1 VRTLAQRDR
10 GRDGAFVRLSDPI
23 RADRFS
29 NPGVETE
36 RPGGKLPH
44 VLKLIVLLA
53 IIGIVLVAWLALRGY
68 GDGGPRT

>member
-1 VRTLAQRDR
+1 MDPR
-10 GRDGAFVRLSDPI
+10 GWTRWS
-23 RADRFS
+23 
-29 NPGVETE
+29 
-36 RPGGKLPH
+36 GGKLPS

>member
-1 VRTLAQRDR
+1 MPCLIDAM
-10 GRDGAFVRLSDPI
+10 RLS
-23 RADRFS
+23 
-29 NPGVETE
+29 NPAVWTG
-36 RPGGKLPH
+36 RPDGRLPN

>member
-1 VRTLAQRDR
+1 MPTRVWNPAAWT
-10 GRDGAFVRLSDPI
+10 GRPDGRLP
-23 RADRFS
+23 
-29 NPGVETE
+29 N
-36 RPGGKLPH
+36 

>member
-1 VRTLAQRDR
+1 VCACLIDAGGCLEPGRLDR
-10 GRDGAFVRLSDPI
+10 AAGWQA
-23 RADRFS
+23 A
-29 NPGVETE
+29 N
-36 RPGGKLPH
+36 